1 MSSNRWDGIERP
13 YDEKDVLSLRG
24 SKKIEYTLAND
35 GANKLWDLLHEED
48 AVRCLGALT
57 GNQAVQQVK
66 AGLKA
71 IYLSGW
77 QVAADANLAG
87 DMYPDQSLYPANS
100 VPAVVKKINKAFQR
114 ADQLENVEGEVVHD
128 YYAPIVADAEA
139 GFGGPL
145 NAYELMT
152 GMIDAGAAGVHFED
166 QLASE
171 KKCGHMGGKVLV
183 PTKQFVKTPI
193 NGTKNVIL
201 VSSAKGGVGKSTVA
215 VNLAFALQN
224 LGLKIGILDADVY
237 GPSLPKLI
245 NLNEKPKSEDGKAM
259 MPLEKYDAQCMA
271 MGFLV
276 DEQTPMIWRGPM
288 VISAIKTM
296 TQSVLWKDRDIIIVD
311 MPPGTGDT
319 QLTFAQQ
326 VKVNGAIIVSTPQD
340 LALLDVKRGIQMF
353 DKTGVKILGLIDNM
367 SYFKGDDGKD
377 YKIFG
382 ESGVEKTAKEFNK
395 KFLGSL
401 PIHQDL
407 RSSADKGEPLTHS
420 NPDHEVSKLFKNIA
434 EKIKQSFH

>member
-1 MSSNRWDGIERP
+1 MSQKP
-13 YDEKDVLSLRG
+13 
-24 SKKIEYTLAND
+24 
-35 GANKLWDLLHEED
+35 
-48 AVRCLGALT
+48 
-57 GNQAVQQVK
+57 
-66 AGLKA
+66 
-71 IYLSGW
+71 
-77 QVAADANLAG
+77 
-87 DMYPDQSLYPANS
+87 PP
-100 VPAVVKKINKAFQR
+100 
-114 ADQLENVEGEVVHD
+114 
-128 YYAPIVADAEA
+128 
-139 GFGGPL
+139 
-145 NAYELMT
+145 
-152 GMIDAGAAGVHFED
+152 
-166 QLASE
+166 
-171 KKCGHMGGKVLV
+171 
-183 PTKQFVKTPI
+183 KQFVKTPI
-193 NGTKNVIL
+193 NGTKSVIL

-259 MPLEKYDAQCMA
+259 IPLEKYDAQCMS

-296 TQSVLWKDRDIIIVD
+296 TQSVLWKDRDIIVVD

-326 VKVNGAIIVSTPQD
+326 VKVDGAVIVSTPQD

-395 KFLGSL
+395 EFLGSL

-407 RSSADKGEPLTHS
+407 RSSADKGEPLAHS
-420 NPDHEVSKLFKNIA
+420 NPDHEVSKLFIDIA
-434 EKIKQSFH
+434 KKIKLSLN